1 MTIDRRTF
9 LLRTGLVATAPMISG
24 LVSLPAMGQRLEA
37 PPLDE
42 VPTGNGT
49 VPSSGNDGVA
59 FGIDGWRIGDDA
71 QDADMVLF
79 SINQSWRSSWR

>member
-24 LVSLPAMGQRLEA
+24 LVSLPAMGQRLKA
-37 PPLDE
+37 PPLD
-42 VPTGNGT
+42 T
-49 VPSSGNDGVA
+49 VPPGSEAVPSPANDGIA

-79 SINQSWRSSWR
+79 SINQSWRSAWR